1 MKVILNRI
9 NKGNIVTTYNSNI
22 GTTNNLNNNQD
33 SDFIDYK
40 VTIGDRVVVPLKYG
54 HKLGYYLG
62 QSVNGL
68 HQYLEFNYR
77 SMCLGKSVYKP
88 IPAKYKISSSE
99 LELSLDT
106 QVQDY
111 LLAVEA
117 GDKSFTFNIEE
128 LYDH

>member
-1 MKVILNRI
+1 
-9 NKGNIVTTYNSNI
+9 
-22 GTTNNLNNNQD
+22 
-33 SDFIDYK
+33 
-40 VTIGDRVVVPLKYG
+40 
-54 HKLGYYLG
+54 
-62 QSVNGL
+62 
-68 HQYLEFNYR
+68 
-77 SMCLGKSVYKP
+77 MCLGKSVYKP